1 MFYATTKERRVG
13 VGGGWGVGKII
24 HKGISQGFII

>member
-1 MFYATTKERRVG
+1 MFYATTKERRMGVG
-13 VGGGWGVGKII
+13 VSVGKII

>member
-13 VGGGWGVGKII
+13 VGGVSVGKII

>member
-13 VGGGWGVGKII
+13 GVSVGKII
-24 HKGISQGFII
+24 HKGISQRFII